1 MPDGSGQS
9 GLQEADGMRTGFI
22 GLGRMGFP
30 MAGHMAGRGSRLT
43 VFDIKPEIAARFA
56 TEHGAN
62 AAGSVAELGRACGT
76 AILMLPRS
84 EDVEAVIAGPGG
96 LAETMDE
103 GSLVIDCS
111 TSDPAVTRSLAERL
125 RARGIDLVDA
135 PVAGGVV
142 FAENGTL
149 DVLMGGE
156 EAAIARAR
164 PVVAAFSKDCL
175 ECGGPGA
182 GHAMKLINN
191 FVNANALI
199 TYAEALSV
207 GARFGI
213 GIDTMMS
220 GLIAATTGRNHPLE
234 KKIARQVLSREFAS
248 GMALALIAKDTG
260 LALKLAE
267 TLAVDAPLMALCHD
281 LWRRGET
288 EIGGTVDQ
296 TEIARLWERDAGV
309 TLVREPDPGR

>member
-1 MPDGSGQS
+1 
-9 GLQEADGMRTGFI
+9 
-22 GLGRMGFP
+22 
-30 MAGHMAGRGSRLT
+30 
-43 VFDIKPEIAARFA
+43 
-56 TEHGAN
+56 
-62 AAGSVAELGRACGT
+62 
-76 AILMLPRS
+76 MLPRS
-84 EDVEAVIAGPGG
+84 EDVEAVVAGAGG

-125 RARGIDLVDA
+125 EKCGIDLVDA

-164 PVVAAFSKDCL
+164 PVVSAFSKECL
-175 ECGGPGA
+175 VCGGPGA

-220 GLIAATTGRNHPLE
+220 GLVSATTGRNHPLE
-234 KKIARQVLSREFAS
+234 KKIARQVLSRDFAS
-248 GMALALIAKDTG
+248 GMPLALIAKDTG
-260 LALKLAE
+260 LARKLAE
-267 TLAVDAPLMALCHD
+267 TLGVEAPLMTLCHE
-281 LWRRGET
+281 LWRRGEA

-296 TEIARLWERDAGV
+296 TEIARLWERHAGV
-309 TLVREPDPGR
+309 ELVREPDQTR

>member
-1 MPDGSGQS
+1 MPDASGQ
-9 GLQEADGMRTGFI
+9 GRPQAAAGTNIGFI
-22 GLGRMGFP
+22 GLGRMGYP
-30 MAGHMAGRGSRLT
+30 MAGHLAARDVRLT
-43 VFDIKPEIAARFA
+43 VFDIRPEIAARFA
-56 TEHGAN
+56 ADHGAD
-62 AAGSVAELGRACGT
+62 AAGSVADLARGCDT

-84 EDVEAVIAGPGG
+84 EDVAAVVAGAGG

-125 RARGIDLVDA
+125 GKRGIDLVDA

-156 EAAIARAR
+156 EAAIARAK
-164 PVVAAFSKDCL
+164 PVVSAFSKDCL
-175 ECGGPGA
+175 VCGGPGA

-213 GIDTMMS
+213 GIDIMMS
-220 GLIAATTGRNHPLE
+220 GLVAATTGRNHPLE
-234 KKIARQVLSREFAS
+234 KKVSRQVLSREFAS

-260 LALKLAE
+260 LARKLAE
-267 TLAVDAPLMALCHD
+267 TLEVDAPLMSLCHE

-296 TEIARLWERDAGV
+296 TEIARLWERNAGV
-309 TLVREPDPGR
+309 ILAQEPDASR